1 MRGENRLL
9 DRSLASQLEAV
20 GQRIYANKCLGITK
34 RNSVSKEDSMS
45 SLRLWI
51 SLGILVL
58 LLTACSTQYPETCPS
73 STPVGLANADE
84 IASDDSLPFR
94 FPLDE
99 SPIDD
104 NLYFGWFG
112 VSNECTPDIV
122 DCYEYPERK
131 FHAAEDYKRPAG
143 TPVYAMA
150 DGIISYSGRAGGY
163 GWLILID
170 HPQANLYSLYGHL
183 SPSRWKLKAGTDVER
198 GDLIAYLGDSDEN
211 GGSKEQP
218 LDTHLH
224 FGIRAGQ
231 IADYPAKGEW
241 RYMGGWIKLC
251 PQDVGWLQPSLVI
264 TSQEIP
270 AGGYPQPQVGFLT
283 RWGLDLLIASLF
295 TIGGVIMLV
304 NAYRK
309 KTRFLLLVPGF
320 FVIVAGIVFHN
331 NGLVRELHVASDWD
345 SDSGCWNLLFHP
357 TTHYKAT

>member
-1 MRGENRLL
+1 
-9 DRSLASQLEAV
+9 
-20 GQRIYANKCLGITK
+20 
-34 RNSVSKEDSMS
+34 MS
-45 SLRLWI
+45 SLRLWT

-73 STPVGLANADE
+73 STPVGLTNANE

-150 DGIISYSGRAGGY
+150 DGTISFSGPAGGY

-183 SPSRWKLKAGTDVER
+183 SPSRWKLAAGTEVER

-218 LDTHLH
+218 VDTHLH

-231 IADYPAKGEW
+231 TADYPAKGEW
-241 RYMGGWIKLC
+241 RYMGGWIKPC
-251 PQDVGWLQPSLVI
+251 PQDVGWLQPSVVI
-264 TSQEIP
+264 TSQEMP
-270 AGGYPQPQVGFLT
+270 AGGYPQPKVGFLT
-283 RWGLDLLIASLF
+283 RWGLDLFIASLF
-295 TIGGVIMLV
+295 TIGGVHFIV
-304 NAYRK
+304 TSRK
-309 KTRFLLLVPGF
+309 KTRFLLLIPGF
-320 FVIVAGIVFHN
+320 VAIVAGIVLHN
-331 NGLVRELHVASDWD
+331 IGLLRNNMLLVIGILILAVGIYYYIRRPITKLHNRSET
-345 SDSGCWNLLFHP
+345 L
-357 TTHYKAT
+357 

>member
-1 MRGENRLL
+1 
-9 DRSLASQLEAV
+9 
-20 GQRIYANKCLGITK
+20 
-34 RNSVSKEDSMS
+34 MS

-51 SLGILVL
+51 GLGMLFL
-58 LLTACSTQYPETCPS
+58 LLSACSTQYPETCPS

-84 IASDDSLPFR
+84 IASDESLPFR

-104 NLYFGWFG
+104 NLNFGWFG

-122 DCYEYPERK
+122 DCYEYPDRL

-143 TPVYAMA
+143 TSVYAMA
-150 DGIISYSGRAGGY
+150 DGIISFSGPAGGY

-183 SPSRWKLKAGTDVER
+183 SPSRWKLAAGTEVER

-218 LDTHLH
+218 LVTHLH

-231 IADYPAKGEW
+231 ITDYPAKGEW
-241 RYMGGWIKLC
+241 RYMAGWIKLC

-264 TSQEIP
+264 TRQEIP
-270 AGGYPQPQVGFLT
+270 AGGYPQPKVDFLIRMGF
-283 RWGLDLLIASLF
+283 DLILASLY
-295 TIGGVIMLV
+295 TIGGVFFILT
-304 NAYRK
+304 NRK
-309 KTRFLLLVPGF
+309 KTRFLLLIPGF
-320 FVIVAGIVFHN
+320 VAIVAGIIFQN
-331 NGLVRELHVASDWD
+331 KGLLRS
-345 SDSGCWNLLFHP
+345 NLLLVIGILILVVGIYYCIRRPVTKH
-357 TTHYKAT
+357 HDRS

>member
-1 MRGENRLL
+1 
-9 DRSLASQLEAV
+9 
-20 GQRIYANKCLGITK
+20 
-34 RNSVSKEDSMS
+34 MS
-45 SLRLWI
+45 RLRLWVI
-51 SLGILVL
+51 LGILVL
-58 LLTACSTQYPETCPS
+58 MLTACGTQYPETCPS
-73 STPVGLANADE
+73 NTPVGLANANE
-84 IASDDSLPFR
+84 IASDESLPFR

-150 DGIISYSGRAGGY
+150 DGTISFSGPAGGY

-211 GGSKEQP
+211 GGTKEQP
-218 LDTHLH
+218 VDTHLH

-231 IADYPAKGEW
+231 TTDYPTKGEW
-241 RYMGGWIKLC
+241 RFHGGWIKLC
-251 PQDVGWLQPSLVI
+251 PQDVGWLQPSVVI

-270 AGGYPQPQVGFLT
+270 AGGYTQPQIGFLT
-283 RWGLDLLIASLF
+283 RWGFDLLIASLGS
-295 TIGGVIMLV
+295 IAGVRMLII
-304 NAYRK
+304 ASRK
-309 KTRFLLLVPGF
+309 KTRFLSLIPGI
-320 FVIVAGIVFHN
+320 FVIVAGIVFHST
-331 NGLVRELHVASDWD
+331 GLMSSYMLLVIGILILVVGIYYCIRRPITKLHDRPLIS
-345 SDSGCWNLLFHP
+345 
-357 TTHYKAT
+357 